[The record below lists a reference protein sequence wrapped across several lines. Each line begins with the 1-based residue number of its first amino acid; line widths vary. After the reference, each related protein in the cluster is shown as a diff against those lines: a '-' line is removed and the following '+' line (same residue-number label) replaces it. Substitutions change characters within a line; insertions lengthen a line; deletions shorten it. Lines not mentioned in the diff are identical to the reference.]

1 MNRDEILKRLEPIFQ
16 TVFNDDEL
24 EVSEDLVFEDI
35 DEWSSILHTIM
46 IAEVE
51 KEFGVSF
58 KLREVAIM
66 NDVKTMVT
74 SIEEKIR

>member
-1 MNRDEILKRLEPIFQ
+1 MNKDEILKRLEPIFQ

-24 EVSEDLVFEDI
+24 EVSEGLVFEDI

-58 KLREVAIM
+58 KLREVATM
-66 NDVKTMVT
+66 NDVAALINT
-74 SIEEKIR
+74 IETKL